1 MRVLSA
7 SLVLSSIVLGGWL
20 TGAKAQ
26 SATLDTPPALNSG
39 LGSAE
44 GADNVPLGH
53 VPQPTLDSPGM
64 VVGVTF
70 GQLYTDNLK
79 LAPGDKKKQSG
90 WITQIQPFFKA
101 ATSRPRFSGLV
112 DYTLNGYLYEQPS
125 GHNQLS
131 QHLNAQGLLTVL
143 PEHLFVN
150 GTAVYGDAIINNQLP
165 AGSGTFFL
173 TNNRANVGMAT
184 LSPFWVQQLGNV
196 GTATLRYTLGRIVYN
211 DRGIPGE
218 NRSLLNGIPDVT
230 MNAIQFNVASPKD
243 QTWGWDASYTDQRLN
258 PDFGPGLE
266 FAVAKVGTWIVVNP
280 NLRLLADGGKEN
292 NFLPD
297 GTIQK
302 LSAPFWD
309 AGFAW
314 SDTRDSF
321 RFMVGHRFFGRT
333 YQFSW
338 THEAALLTT
347 NVSYTERP
355 TNYNQQLLGLNPGE
369 GGLPPINIHPVLPSL
384 RERQPYLMK
393 RLSASATYT
402 MPKGSLKLTVY
413 DESRSYFVQSD
424 KQERVA
430 NAELSWLFNLGPF
443 TTLTPS
449 VRWQRYQFRSGQT
462 NNSRYGQLAL
472 VHQVNAKN
480 FGSVRVRH
488 DDTSVSSASP
498 GAHGYTVNVIF
509 VQWTHLF

>member
-7 SLVLSSIVLGGWL
+7 SVVLSSIVLGGWL

-26 SATLDTPPALNSG
+26 SLDTPPALNSG

-44 GADNVPLGH
+44 GADSVPLGH
-53 VPQPTLDSPGM
+53 VPQPSLDSPGM
-64 VVGVTF
+64 VTGVTL

-79 LAPGDKKKQSG
+79 LASDGRKKQAG
-90 WITQIQPFFKA
+90 WITQIQPFFRA
-101 ATSRPRFSGLV
+101 ATSHPRFSGLI
-112 DYTLNGYLYEQPS
+112 DYKLNGYLYEQPS

-131 QHLNAQGLLTVL
+131 QNLTAQGMLTVL
-143 PEHLFVN
+143 PQHLFVN

-173 TNNRANVGMAT
+173 TNNRANVGIAT
-184 LSPFWVQQLGNV
+184 LSPYWVQEFGDV
-196 GTATLRYTLGRIVYN
+196 ATMMLRYTRGRIIYN
-211 DRGIPGE
+211 TRGIPGE
-218 NRSLLNGIPDVT
+218 NRGLLGGIPNVT
-230 MNAIQFNVASPKD
+230 TNAVQLNLASPKD
-243 QTWGWDASYTDQRLN
+243 RAWGWDAGYTDQRLS
-258 PDFGPGLE
+258 PDFGPSLE
-266 FAVAKVGTWIVVNP
+266 FAVAKIGTWVEVNP

-292 NFLPD
+292 KFLPD

-302 LSAPFWD
+302 LGSPFWD

-314 SDTRDSF
+314 SDSRDNF
-321 RFMVGHRFFGRT
+321 RFMVGHRFFGRS
-333 YQFSW
+333 YQLSW

-347 NVSYTERP
+347 NVSYAERP
-355 TNYNQQLLGLNPGE
+355 TSYNQQLLGVNPGE
-369 GGLPPINIHPVLPSL
+369 GGLPPINIHPGLPSL

-402 MPKGSLKLTVY
+402 MP
-413 DESRSYFVQSD
+413 ESRLRLRVDNELRTYFVQD
-424 KQERVA
+424 NKQERVA
-430 NAELSWLFNLGPF
+430 EADLSWLFNLGPF

-449 VRWQRYQFRSGQT
+449 VNWQRYKFQDGQI
-462 NNSRYGQLAL
+462 NNRRYGQLAL
-472 VHQVNAKN
+472 VHQLNAKN